1 MMVRCLLVLL
11 LWLVAGAQ
19 VFAASPLVDLSR
31 ADTGLHGARVPPN
44 LLLNLSLSHASA
56 GAAYEG
62 DYDPGYA
69 YAGYFDARMCY
80 GYPYRSSD
88 GVTVPDW
95 RLSTA
100 YFSVSKA
107 ADARHGCGGD
117 SFSGNFLNW
126 AGASLLDIVRYALT
140 GGDRVIDE
148 VRKTVLQ
155 RAYLPDGQF
164 GVDFYAHP
172 DHFPRKIL
180 RAGVRE
186 ATPFTVGQ
194 LAIVSC
200 RNKLL
205 FGDGA
210 QPLDGS
216 CDAPGKAGALGAF
229 LARVQVCD
237 VTEGLSRPD
246 LCLAY
251 GKNVKPAGALQRH
264 GGRLRVGVF
273 GHASGEA
280 AYGGVLQAPLSYAG
294 AQRWAAPDFLPQ
306 DNPDTEW
313 HPVTG
318 VYAGANA
325 VIAHINTQGRSD
337 DAHLGAYAAA
347 APQAELLY
355 ESLRYLQGRQASAA
369 AGTTSWTDPQQASC
383 QRQVVMTLGDAGA
396 VLDRY
401 VPGHIPAANS
411 SERARGVDAYVTP
424 PLDVMA
430 WTRAVGALE
439 SDGAGGNPQPLPGLA
454 ALDRLDHG
462 VHGGSFYAAGLAYWS
477 HRHALR
483 LGGGPVDHY
492 AGELLAMAAK
502 GEGYIS
508 PSPLLLAA
516 KYGGFVD
523 ENGDGNPFRAMAGD
537 FYAEWSV
544 DGRWPSHYL
553 PGGDPQALIALLR
566 AAFVQ
571 AGRATEAATIAGPS
585 LMALANGA
593 EQAYWFQ
600 SQINLADGAMRVSRN
615 AFHLGADGG
624 VVAGKP
630 VWQIG
635 GRVPNRP
642 IHTLDAQGGLTPLA
656 WDRLD
661 TEQRRMFDPR
671 GDGLGPARLDYLL
684 GERTH
689 EVGRPGGF
697 LRRRAGGLA
706 VSPHGNLVHVGTP
719 ALGLP
724 GLDYLQHRQ
733 RGQQR
738 RKMLYLGTGD
748 GLLHGVDAGSGSELF
763 AYLPQALL
771 ARAALAGGTGDEAG
785 PLLDGAAASAEVLVA
800 GRWKTVLASSMGAGA
815 QGLFALDI
823 TDPARFAQE
832 GALWEFGDRD
842 DAIIGNLRAPP
853 GFARLNMGGKQG
865 RPAYRDMVVVSS
877 GYNNTQDD
885 GKDTSAASPVAAIF
899 LLALDKPAGAPWLL
913 GSNYHRL
920 KVPVRDDEGAVGA
933 YALAPPALV
942 AGNDGALSYLY
953 AGDLQGNIWRIDMAT
968 GPPWKDEVGRKLVFV
983 ARDAQGRRQAV
994 TQQLKVAYAP
1004 GGGYLLLFGTGK
1016 LVETGDTWPAALLPQ
1031 SFYAVH
1037 DDLNE
1042 QTPTRG
1048 RDDLAVRKVGV
1059 VADTG
1064 SLAIDGKSLH
1074 YTGGGARHGWYLDFV
1089 GTEKTG
1095 ERSVHAAVLAA
1106 GKVVFNTVL
1115 PGRDPCSRPATRL
1128 YVLDVLSGFA
1138 ADAVGTVQAGEE
1150 TGKLLD
1156 GLARAPPQLLEV
1168 GSQVGV
1174 AGATGRAEG
1183 RKQFAV
1189 VQSGMVGAAAV
1200 KVSSGPLPAKRLGWR
1215 EVANWRELHEAAKK

>member
-1 MMVRCLLVLL
+1 MMARWLPVVLIACMMDIAL
-11 LWLVAGAQ
+11 
-19 VFAASPLVDLSR
+19 AASPLVDLSR
-31 ADTGLHGARVPPN
+31 ADTGLYGARVPPN
-44 LLLNLSLSHASA
+44 LLLNLSFTHAAA
-56 GAAYEG
+56 GAAYAG
-62 DYDPGYA
+62 DYDPA
-69 YAGYFDARMCY
+69 SIYAGYFDARMCY
-80 GYPYRSSD
+80 GYPYRGSD

-95 RLSTA
+95 RLATA
-100 YFSVSKA
+100 YFSASKV
-107 ADARHGCGGD
+107 ADTRHGCGGD

-126 AGASLLDIVRYALT
+126 AGSSLLDIVRYALT

-155 RAYLPDGQF
+155 RAYLPDGRN

-172 DHFPRKIL
+172 DWFPRKLL

-186 ATPFTVGQ
+186 ATPFTVEQ

-200 RNKLL
+200 RNLLL

-216 CDAPGKAGALGAF
+216 CDAPGKAGALGVF

-237 VTEGLSRPD
+237 GAEGLSRPD
-246 LCLAY
+246 LCMAY
-251 GKNVKPAGALQRH
+251 GKNDKPVGALQRH
-264 GGRLRVGVF
+264 GERVRVGLF
-273 GHASGEA
+273 GHMSGAA
-280 AYGGVLQAPLSYAG
+280 AYGGVLQSPLSYAG
-294 AQRWAAPDFLPQ
+294 AQRWSGPDFLPQ
-306 DNPDTEW
+306 ANPDTEW
-313 HPVTG
+313 HPGTG
-318 VYAGANA
+318 VYAGKPG
-325 VIAHINTQGRSD
+325 VVAHLNTLGRSD
-337 DAHLGAYAAA
+337 EAHLGAYAAA

-369 AGTTSWTDPQQASC
+369 AATTSWTDPQQASC
-383 QRQVVMTLGDAGA
+383 QRQVVMTLGDADA
-396 VLDRY
+396 ALDRY
-401 VPGHIPAANS
+401 VPGHIPASNS
-411 SERARGVDAYVTP
+411 AERARGVDAYTTP
-424 PLDVMA
+424 ALDVMA
-430 WTRAVGALE
+430 WTRSVGALE
-439 SDGAGGNPQPLPGLA
+439 SDGGGGNPQPLPALA

-462 VHGGSFYAAGLAYWS
+462 PHGASFYAAGLAYWS
-477 HRHALR
+477 HRQALR
-483 LGGGPVDHY
+483 AGGMPVDHF
-492 AGELLAMAAK
+492 AGELLATAARL
-502 GEGYIS
+502 GEAMS

-537 FYAEWSV
+537 AHAEWSV

-571 AGRATEAATIAGPS
+571 AGRAMVAATIAGPS

-593 EQAYWFQ
+593 EPAYWFQ
-600 SQINLADGAMRVSRN
+600 SQINLADGAMRLSRD
-615 AFHLGADGG
+615 AFRLGADGG
-624 VVAGKP
+624 VVAGNP
-630 VWQIG
+630 VWRIG
-635 GRVPNRP
+635 GTVPARP
-642 IHTLDAQGGLTPLA
+642 VHTLDAQGDLMPLA

-661 TEQRRMFDPR
+661 KEQRRMFDPH
-671 GDGLGPARLDYLL
+671 GDGQGPARLAYLL

-697 LRRRAGGLA
+697 LRRRAVGLA
-706 VSPHGNLVHVGTP
+706 ASPHGNLVHVGTP

-738 RKMLYLGTGD
+738 RKMLYLATGD
-748 GLLHGVDAGSGSELF
+748 GLLRGLDAADGSEQF

-771 ARAALAGGTGDEAG
+771 ARAVLASGTGDAAG

-800 GRWKTVLASSMGAGA
+800 GRWKTVLASGMGAGG
-815 QGLFALDI
+815 QGVFALDI
-823 TDPARFAQE
+823 TDPARFVQD

-842 DAIIGNLRAPP
+842 DAIIGNVRAPP

-865 RPAYRDMVVVSS
+865 RPVYRDMVVVSS

-885 GKDTSAASPVAAIF
+885 GKDTSAASPAAAIF
-899 LLALDKPAGAPWLL
+899 LLALDKPAGVPWLL

-933 YALAPPALV
+933 YALAPPAMV

-968 GPPWKDEVGRKLVFV
+968 GPPWKDETGRKLVFV

-1059 VADTG
+1059 VADSG
-1064 SLAIDGKSLH
+1064 SLAIDGEPLH

-1095 ERSVHAAVLAA
+1095 ERSVHGAVLAA
-1106 GKVVFNTVL
+1106 GRVAFNTVL
-1115 PGRDPCSRPATRL
+1115 PGRDPCSKPATRL

-1138 ADAVGTVQAGEE
+1138 ADAAGTVQAGEE

-1168 GSQVGV
+1168 ASQVGV
-1174 AGATGRAEG
+1174 AGATGRAEA

-1189 VQSGMVGAAAV
+1189 VQPGMPGVAAV
-1200 KVSSGPLPAKRLGWR
+1200 KMASGPLPAKRLGWR
-1215 EVANWRELHEAAKK
+1215 EVANWRELHDAAKK